1 MLEWRCAARGG
12 RNRNAHPRLIAR
24 GERDGANMADS
35 SSEKVSNSRQM
46 AKDLQI
52 VHDSMLDGLGQL
64 ADYFGFNQVM
74 GQLYGSLLLSAEP
87 LSLDD
92 MMGRLGISKASV
104 STNMRS
110 LEHMGMVRQVWVRG
124 GNGRR
129 KYYQAETDFWQIFSN
144 ILSGREMRD
153 VERALAVMEEN
164 RQRISNT
171 IAELPADQQILARL
185 YLDRITQMQA
195 LFRFAQLLINS
206 ILNQVSGIDV
216 SDVSGVELQ

>member
-1 MLEWRCAARGG
+1 MPLETDETVGN
-12 RNRNAHPRLIAR
+12 NRQL
-24 GERDGANMADS
+24 AN
-35 SSEKVSNSRQM
+35 
-46 AKDLQI
+46 DLQI

-64 ADYFGFNQVM
+64 ADYFGFNKVM

-124 GNGRR
+124 GSGRR

-144 ILSGREMRD
+144 FLSGRELRD

-164 RQRISNT
+164 RQRISSS
-171 IAELPADQQILARL
+171 IADLPSDQQILARL
-185 YLDRITQMQA
+185 YLDRIAQMQA
-195 LFRFAQLLINS
+195 LFRFAQLIINS
-206 ILNQVSGIDV
+206 ILNQVSSLDV

>member
-1 MLEWRCAARGG
+1 MMTARGQG
-12 RNRNAHPRLIAR
+12 
-24 GERDGANMADS
+24 DGANMADATS
-35 SSEKVSNSRQM
+35 DKVSNSRQL
-46 AKDLQI
+46 ANDLQI

-164 RQRISNT
+164 RQRISNS
-171 IAELPADQQILARL
+171 IAELPAEQQILARL